1 MSPLFRLALTSFIL
15 FSVSNVYSS
24 DEPIEFKSPVYEQ
37 RYQVLTEE
45 VRCLVC
51 QNQSL
56 ADSHADLAQDLRK
69 EIYNMI
75 VSGKTDEQIIQ
86 FLVDRYGDF
95 VLYRPALKENTWL
108 LWFGP
113 FLFLV
118 IALVTAVI
126 IIRKQSHSSNLK
138 EDINEEQ
145 KKRLAKLLNTTSNK
159 EKT

>member
-1 MSPLFRLALTSFIL
+1 MKRLFQLASIPFFLFFI
-15 FSVSNVYSS
+15 SNVYSS
-24 DEPIEFKSPVYEQ
+24 DEPVEFKNPEHEQ

-45 VRCLVC
+45 IRCLVC

-95 VLYRPALKENTWL
+95 VLYRPSLKENTWL

-118 IALVTAVI
+118 IALVAAVI
-126 IIRKQSHSSNLK
+126 IVKKQSHSDNLK
-138 EDINEEQ
+138 ADINEEQ
-145 KKRLAKLLNTTSNK
+145 KKRLAKLLNTASNK